1 MKGRQA
7 GTNSSQA
14 PETPHSTATTHHST
28 TSIPMG
34 HSGWFKA
41 SVAPAAVLTVASNTL
56 ATDAGVK
63 AYTSTSAQGGCPKN
77 ACGLALAP

>member
-1 MKGRQA
+1 
-7 GTNSSQA
+7 
-14 PETPHSTATTHHST
+14 
-28 TSIPMG
+28 MG

-41 SVAPAAVLTVASNTL
+41 SVAPAAALTVASNTL